1 MDKSKTKRVGILSL
15 FLREEDLAYYL
26 DPDRWS
32 AAERENLALH
42 RMMAAYHQENSDLK
56 IKVETLSRIPGN
68 AGEAKA
74 KKYQG
79 LRSFCLEIY
88 VNCCLDRMVQTKLI
102 SLLDSASPGE
112 LMTVVRKIQPPFK
125 VFATAFHSKAT
136 LASWNEFEKHWLK
149 TPAAEGLPDSTLHG
163 WWKDKNA
170 ELKRVIEAYM
180 ITGIDD

>member
-15 FLREEDLAYYL
+15 FLREQDLAYYL
-26 DPDRWS
+26 DQDRWS
-32 AAERENLALH
+32 AAERENHTLH
-42 RMMAAYHQENSDLK
+42 RMMATYHQENSDLK
-56 IKVETLSRIPGN
+56 IEVETLSRIPGK

-74 KKYQG
+74 KKYRR
-79 LRSFCLEIY
+79 LRYFCLEIY
-88 VNCCLDRMVQTKLI
+88 VNCCLDRMPQTKLI

-112 LMTVVRKIQPPFK
+112 LTTVVSKIRPPFK

-180 ITGIDD
+180 TTGIDD